1 MDFFPQRPPVSP
13 KIYAYELIGVAS
25 HRGYIKV
32 GYTERDVDTR
42 IREQTHT
49 VAVPYRVL
57 ETWPAMRSDGS
68 CFTDKDLHAVLRR
81 KGFRQLNEGEDRN
94 EWFRC
99 TVNDVKAAVYAV
111 RNRTENV
118 ENRTNDFSMRP
129 EQKEAVD
136 KTEAYFRSAA
146 AEGYPKFL
154 WNCKMRFGKTFAA
167 YQLAKRMDFK
177 RVLVLTFKP
186 AVVSAWQE
194 DLNTHKDFE
203 GWQFI
208 SRTTELTYETADQSR
223 PIVCFG
229 SFQDYLGV
237 DKTTGTIKG
246 RNEWVHTINWD
257 LVIFDEYHFGAWK
270 ENAKKLFEQDD
281 EDDYDSE
288 NMEQYSRADAYDE
301 TWLPI
306 TTDHYLYLSGTPFR
320 ALNSGEFIE
329 EQIYNWTYS
338 DEQRAKENWQGE
350 HNPYAALP
358 RMVMMTYKIPE
369 SIQQI
374 AKQGEY
380 DEFDLNVFFSAK
392 GKGRDCRF
400 VYEDYVQ
407 KWLDLIRGSYLETT
421 VDELKLG
428 AKKPALP
435 FADSRL
441 LNVLQHMLINF
452 YMN

>member
-1 MDFFPQRPPVSP
+1 MPTMDFFPQRPPVSP

-167 YQLAKRMDFK
+167 YQLAKRMGFK
-177 RVLVLTFKP
+177 RVLCLPSSPPWSVR
-186 AVVSAWQE
+186 
-194 DLNTHKDFE
+194 
-203 GWQFI
+203 GR
-208 SRTTELTYETADQSR
+208 RT
-223 PIVCFG
+223 
-229 SFQDYLGV
+229 
-237 DKTTGTIKG
+237 
-246 RNEWVHTINWD
+246 
-257 LVIFDEYHFGAWK
+257 
-270 ENAKKLFEQDD
+270 
-281 EDDYDSE
+281 
-288 NMEQYSRADAYDE
+288 
-301 TWLPI
+301 
-306 TTDHYLYLSGTPFR
+306 
-320 ALNSGEFIE
+320 
-329 EQIYNWTYS
+329 
-338 DEQRAKENWQGE
+338 
-350 HNPYAALP
+350 
-358 RMVMMTYKIPE
+358 
-369 SIQQI
+369 
-374 AKQGEY
+374 
-380 DEFDLNVFFSAK
+380 
-392 GKGRDCRF
+392 
-400 VYEDYVQ
+400 
-407 KWLDLIRGSYLETT
+407 
-421 VDELKLG
+421 
-428 AKKPALP
+428 
-435 FADSRL
+435 
-441 LNVLQHMLINF
+441 
-452 YMN
+452 